1 MKERFLPIGT
11 VVLLKGGKKEVMIT
25 SYCIFPTK
33 VQKPNGEA
41 LGEAPKMYGYGG
53 CIYPEGILDSN
64 MACAFNHGQI
74 EKIIYLGY
82 ESEQQK
88 ELLHI
93 ELTDYNQFPYTYVS
107 KFENG
112 LARVSKSSWRNPNE
126 SDWYIDESFN
136 ISDRNHNTAQSFL
149 EEKWGDWVF
158 RDVQL
163 GPFKII
169 ADNSEVVVFIYIT
182 NKSIT
187 FNLPCI

>member
-11 VVLLKGGKKEVMIT
+11 VVLLKGVKKEVMIT

-41 LGEAPKMYGYGG
+41 LGEAPKMYEYGG

-88 ELLHI
+88 ELSKILNAGY
-93 ELTDYNQFPYTYVS
+93 EAYKDKYESTDKKETNT
-107 KFENG
+107 EG
-112 LARVSKSSWRNPNE
+112 TNE
-126 SDWYIDESFN
+126 
-136 ISDRNHNTAQSFL
+136 
-149 EEKWGDWVF
+149 
-158 RDVQL
+158 
-163 GPFKII
+163 
-169 ADNSEVVVFIYIT
+169 
-182 NKSIT
+182 
-187 FNLPCI
+187 

>member
-41 LGEAPKMYGYGG
+41 LGEAPKMYEYGG

-88 ELLHI
+88 EL
-93 ELTDYNQFPYTYVS
+93 S
-107 KFENG
+107 KILNAGYEAYKAKYESTEKKETNTEG
-112 LARVSKSSWRNPNE
+112 TNE
-126 SDWYIDESFN
+126 
-136 ISDRNHNTAQSFL
+136 
-149 EEKWGDWVF
+149 
-158 RDVQL
+158 
-163 GPFKII
+163 
-169 ADNSEVVVFIYIT
+169 
-182 NKSIT
+182 
-187 FNLPCI
+187 